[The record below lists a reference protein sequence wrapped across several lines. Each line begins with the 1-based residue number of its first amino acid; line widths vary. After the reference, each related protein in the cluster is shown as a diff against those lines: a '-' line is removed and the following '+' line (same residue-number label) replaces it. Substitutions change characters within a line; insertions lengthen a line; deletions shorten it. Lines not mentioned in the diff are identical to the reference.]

1 MRFRLQGEWLVKGGK
16 LMQVGQEVI
25 DIWQIFERLSWI
37 LLLCLH
43 ISAVITKNGAGT
55 LSMVRLKQTSK
66 VRYSSD

>member
-1 MRFRLQGEWLVKGGK
+1 
-16 LMQVGQEVI
+16 MQVGQEVI